1 MISPFLDCF
10 GGACQVAVILV
21 EVSAVTVKLA
31 GAFEGAVI
39 HQISNK
45 INHKKNSIYV
55 LLAYHL

>member
-1 MISPFLDCF
+1 MISPFLDCS

-31 GAFEGAVI
+31 GAFEGAVVD
-39 HQISNK
+39 QISNK
-45 INHKKNSIYV
+45 MYHKKNSIYG